1 MNEQERME
9 LDLPLKADG
18 VVGDSA
24 ERERVHFLDLLIVL
38 AKHGKFLTIFVL
50 VFTVLCILVSLVLPF
65 QYTAKTE
72 LMPPQQEQ
80 STTAALLGQ
89 ISPLI
94 NNMSGASSLGR
105 NSSDLFLAMLKS
117 RTVADNLLNRFSL
130 RSVYKMKRDT
140 DAREKLG
147 GLTEMSAGK
156 EGVITISVTDRDPTR
171 AAGLANGYVEELR
184 KLTKDIAVTEAG
196 RRRLFFQREME
207 TAQAELVK
215 ADQSLG
221 QTQEKTGILQI
232 DSQAKVM
239 LESAA
244 TLRAEV
250 AAKEVQIES
259 MRSFATAE
267 NPDLVL
273 AQNELAALRAQVAQ
287 AFTGQGDKTPT
298 DIAVRKM
305 PHAGLEYIA
314 KLREVKYRE
323 SLLEMMTK
331 QYELARVD
339 EAKDSSLVQV
349 LDRAVPPEVRS
360 FPHRSIIVFAGA
372 FVALFTAC
380 LLAFIFEAVSSA
392 KKDSQFLVR
401 LDVLKSYLPKAL
413 LR

>member
-1 MNEQERME
+1 MNEQDRME
-9 LDLPLKADG
+9 LELPLKADG
-18 VVGDSA
+18 VADDSA
-24 ERERVHFLDLLIVL
+24 EKERIHFLDLLIVL

-50 VFTVLCILVSLVLPF
+50 VATALCILVSLVLPF

-94 NNMSGASSLGR
+94 NMAGAPSLGR

-117 RTVADNLLNRFSL
+117 RTVADNLLSQFSL
-130 RSVYKMKRDT
+130 RRAYKVKRDT
-140 DAREKLG
+140 DARERLES
-147 GLTEMSAGK
+147 LTEMSAGK

-196 RRRLFFQREME
+196 RRRIFFQREME

-259 MRSFATAE
+259 MRSFATPE
-267 NPDLVL
+267 NPDLVQ

-298 DIAVRKM
+298 DIAVRKL
-305 PHAGLEYIA
+305 PQAGLEYIA

-323 SLLEMMTK
+323 ALLEMMTK

-349 LDRAVPPEVRS
+349 LDPATPPELRS
-360 FPHRSIIVFAGA
+360 FPHRSIIVIAGA

-380 LLAFIFEAVSSA
+380 LLAFIFEAMSSA
-392 KKDSQFLVR
+392 KKDSKFLVR
-401 LDVLKSYLPKAL
+401 LEVLKSYLPRAL

>member
-1 MNEQERME
+1 MNEQEKME
-9 LDLPLKADG
+9 LDLPVKADA
-18 VVGDSA
+18 VADDSA
-24 ERERVHFLDLLIVL
+24 DRERVHFLDLLIVL

-50 VFTVLCILVSLVLPF
+50 VVTVLCILVSLLLPF

-94 NNMSGASSLGR
+94 NMAGAPNLGR

-117 RTVADNLLNRFSL
+117 RTVADNLLSQFSL
-130 RSVYKMKRDT
+130 RSVYKVKRDT
-140 DAREKLG
+140 DAKEKLES
-147 GLTEMSAGK
+147 LTAMSAGK

-232 DSQAKVM
+232 DSQAKVL

-259 MRSFATAE
+259 MRSFATPE
-267 NPDLVL
+267 NPDLVR
-273 AQNELAALRAQVAQ
+273 AQSELAALRAQVAQ
-287 AFTGQGDKTPT
+287 AFTGQGDQTPS

-305 PHAGLEYIA
+305 PQAGLEYIA

-323 SLLEMMTK
+323 ALLEMMTK

-349 LDRAVPPEVRS
+349 LDPAVPPEVRS
-360 FPHRSIIVFAGA
+360 FPHRSIIVIAGA
-372 FVALFTAC
+372 FVGLFAAC
-380 LLAFIFEAVSSA
+380 LLAFIFEAMSSA
-392 KKDSQFLVR
+392 KRDSQFLVR
-401 LDVLKSYLPKAL
+401 LEVLKSYLPWAL
-413 LR
+413 HR

>member
-1 MNEQERME
+1 MNEQDRIE
-9 LDLPLKADG
+9 LEHPLKGDG
-18 VVGDSA
+18 ASEDSTEK
-24 ERERVHFLDLLIVL
+24 ERIHFLDLLIVL
-38 AKHGKFLTIFVL
+38 AKRGKFLTIFVL
-50 VFTVLCILVSLVLPF
+50 VVTALCLLVSLILPF

-80 STTAALLGQ
+80 STAASLLGQ

-94 NNMSGASSLGR
+94 NMAGSPGLGR

-117 RTVADNLLNRFSL
+117 RTVADNLISQFSL
-130 RSVYKMKRDT
+130 RSAYKVKRDT
-140 DAREKLG
+140 DARERLES
-147 GLTEMSAGK
+147 LTEMSAGK
-156 EGVITISVTDRDPTR
+156 EGVITISVTDHDPTR
-171 AAGLANGYVEELR
+171 AAALANGYVGQLR

-196 RRRLFFQREME
+196 RRRLFFQGEME
-207 TAQAELVK
+207 NAQAELVK
-215 ADQSLG
+215 ADQALE
-221 QTQEKTGILQI
+221 QTQEKTGVLQI
-232 DSQAKVM
+232 DSQAKVL

-250 AAKEVQIES
+250 AAKEVEIES

-267 NPDLVL
+267 NPDLVR
-273 AQNELAALRAQVAQ
+273 AQNELAALRSQVAQ

-305 PHAGLEYIA
+305 PQAGLKYIA
-314 KLREVKYRE
+314 NLREVKYRE
-323 SLLEMMTK
+323 ALLEMMTK

-349 LDRAVPPEVRS
+349 LDPAVPPEVRS
-360 FPHRSIIVFAGA
+360 FPHRSIIVVAGA